1 MLRGKYKINGYT
13 YYLKGYDFGD
23 NVALFLST
31 PDDKA
36 KAYVDAGIDVV
47 VESSEE
53 ALSGDDDGDAFVM
66 DTNFHY
72 DANWDSIYMSV
83 GKGFVKVSCYTR
95 TEDGVVFK
103 NRVNAEFFSRL
114 GGIIAG
120 MVSNCNNKTRVDSIE
135 KMLGEFLP
143 KKLVKY
149 QIEDKGYVLLD
160 MKTLKGLEYKSDYD
174 ELYLED
180 DEEFSERVLRDTRT
194 QHRIKLNLEE
204 FSKGESSKAI
214 SDDDDWDF
222 IYEEDKVF
230 SLQEIIEKNPEKS
243 YAWLKDRVYHIVS
256 DIEEVEAVCK
266 KIWEHDGIVSFD
278 TETTGLNFT
287 FLCRYGLGDRLV
299 GMVFCIKPGE
309 AWYFPVA
316 HKKIKN
322 ICTEENEEYIITKY
336 FKPIL
341 EKKKL
346 LCHNGSF
353 DWKVMH
359 VYDICINLVH
369 DTYILPKVTI
379 WNDNRSLALNLKDLT
394 SVFLHRDSFTLS
406 DFVSGKWG
414 KNNVKFW
421 DLEYE
426 SVKYYAC
433 PDTDNALELLNF
445 FFGER
450 YLEKYGAVKTYEIEV
465 AFSIVI
471 AYQEFYGHCVDVE
484 KVDSLRN
491 DIASTKE
498 KEYQAMVDLVG
509 HDFNPL
515 SSKDLA
521 KVVFEELK
529 YPVIEKTDTGA
540 PSTGKS
546 VRKYFLNQRNPDGS
560 YKYPFMYHL
569 NEYKVVSQ
577 LESNFTKN
585 IDKFASEDGFIFSEV
600 TQFLETGRVSVKE
613 PNYQSYNDTVKKYI
627 IPRKGY
633 YAMDADYS
641 SIEYRILACMAEQKN
656 LIERFYD
663 PDMDYHTYQASR
675 MFRVPYELVT
685 KELRSSAKGI
695 NFGIPYGMGDPA
707 LGARLF
713 GERSPENTIK
723 AKKMK
728 RLYFEGQE
736 NVEKFFIEARA
747 NGVKNLYSET
757 YFGRRRYFDPRKKDK
772 GSIEREAGNNRIQG
786 TAADIYK
793 IAMVR
798 LFSEVRN
805 RNLLGKIL
813 ISAFVHDECFLEV
826 HKSIDPAVMLK
837 MLRECMMLDIDGW
850 CPLYTGAGFGT
861 NWYDAKKTEIPVQ
874 VQEKIVNTWGDT
886 GLDWWDGDTAKLF
899 YWEVGE
905 INDYK
910 RDRVTD
916 YLKNEDNWGKVFSPV
931 ENGFAHEVLEEIQ
944 KGRHVDGVVDGEN
957 VTTSKDMIENLHEF
971 CRVFGVLDLFEKA
984 DVQKPNYDGVKTDVD
999 LDNDEEDTDNTASI
1013 NPYVIVKSRLKLLG
1027 VSFLE
1032 RGGARRLY
1040 FRYDEDDPVLMNV
1053 ICNIFKKNPGDIEVR
1068 TFRGGKEFNVG
1079 MKVSGKAYSQAVA
1092 AYTKR
1097 KNQRMTVSKSS
1108 AC

>member
-1 MLRGKYKINGYT
+1 MLKGLYKDKKQGYT

-23 NVALFLST
+23 NIAFYLST
-31 PDDKA
+31 AESEAKKFIDRGIYIPGDAPNPSDD
-36 KAYVDAGIDVV
+36 
-47 VESSEE
+47 
-53 ALSGDDDGDAFVM
+53 SGDLFESEGFC
-66 DTNFHY
+66 Y
-72 DANWDSIYMSV
+72 DASWENLYISV
-83 GKGFVKVSCYTR
+83 GTGYIKVDCYTK
-95 TEDGVVFK
+95 TEDGVVYK
-103 NRVNAEFFSRL
+103 NDVNAEFFSRL

-120 MVSNCNNKTRVDSIE
+120 MISCCNNKTRVDGIE
-135 KMLGEFLP
+135 SMLNEFVP
-143 KKLVKY
+143 KKEIKY
-149 QIEDKGYVLLD
+149 EIEGKGTVTLE
-160 MKTLKGLEYKSDYD
+160 MKTLKGLDYKSDDD
-174 ELYLED
+174 ELYLSD
-180 DEEFSERVLRDTRT
+180 DDSFEEKIFRETRT
-194 QHRIKLNLEE
+194 QHRIKLDLSE
-204 FSKGESSKAI
+204 FAPDTVLDED
-214 SDDDDWDF
+214 DDDDWDF
-222 IYEEDKVF
+222 AEDDDHVF
-230 SLQEIIEKNPEKS
+230 SLQEIIDKNPEKS
-243 YAWLKDRVYHIVS
+243 YVWLKERVYHIVS
-256 DIEEVEAVCK
+256 DIDEVEEVCK
-266 KIWEHDGIVSFD
+266 KIWNYNDIVAFD

-287 FLCRYGLGDRLV
+287 FLCRRGMGDRLV

-322 ICTEENEEYIITKY
+322 ICTPENENYIITKY

-346 LCHNGSF
+346 VCHNGSF

-369 DTYILPKVTI
+369 DTLILPRVTL
-379 WNDNRSLALNLKDLT
+379 WNDNRNIPLGLKDLT
-394 SVFLHRDSFTLS
+394 SLFLHRDSFTLS

-433 PDTDNALELLNF
+433 PDTDNGLELLNYF
-445 FFGER
+445 LDNKL
-450 YLEKYGAVKTYEIEV
+450 LEKYGALKTYEIEV

-471 AYQEFYGHCVDVE
+471 AYQEFYGHCVDVSRVGE
-484 KVDSLRN
+484 LREA
-491 DIASTKE
+491 IVASKE
-498 KEYQAMVDLVG
+498 KEYQAMVALVG

-529 YPVIEKTDTGA
+529 YPIIDRTDTGA
-540 PSTGKS
+540 PSTGKT
-546 VRKYFLNQRNPDGS
+546 VRKYFLDQRNPDGS

-569 NEYKVVSQ
+569 NEYKVSAQ

-585 IDKFASEDGFIFSEV
+585 IDKFATEDGFMFSEV
-600 TQFLETGRVSVKE
+600 KQFLETGRVSVKE

-627 IPRKGY
+627 SPRKGY

-685 KELRSSAKGI
+685 KQLRSNAKGI
-695 NFGIPYGMGDPA
+695 NFGIPYGMGDPK
-707 LGARLF
+707 LGERLF
-713 GERSPENTIK
+713 GERTPENTIK

-736 NVEKFFIEARA
+736 NVEKFFIEARS

-757 YFGRRRYFDPRKKDK
+757 YFGRRRYFDPRKKDR

-798 LFSEVRN
+798 LFAEIR
-805 RNLLGKIL
+805 RRGLLGKIL

-826 HKSIDPAVMLK
+826 HKSIDPAIMLN
-837 MLRECMMLDIDGW
+837 MLRGCMMLDIQGW

-874 VQEKIVNTWGDT
+874 VQEKIVNTWGT
-886 GLDWWDGDTAKLF
+886 NGLDWWDGDTDKLF

-910 RDRVTD
+910 RDRVIN
-916 YLKNEDNWGKVFSPV
+916 YLKNEENWGKVFSPV
-931 ENGFAHEVLEEIQ
+931 ENGFAHEVLEEVM
-944 KGRHVDGVVDGEN
+944 KGRHVDGVVIEDKEN
-957 VTTSKDMIENLHEF
+957 VHTSKDMIENLQEF
-971 CRVFGVLDLFEKA
+971 CRVFGIMDLFEKA
-984 DVQKPNYDGVKTDVD
+984 DVQKPNYDGVKSDID
-999 LDNDEEDTDNTASI
+999 LDTDDEDVKDQEIDPFVMVNT
-1013 NPYVIVKSRLKLLG
+1013 RLKTLG

-1032 RGGARRLY
+1032 RNGTRKLY
-1040 FRYDEDDPVLMNV
+1040 FRYDENDPALMGV
-1053 ICNIFKKNPGDIEVR
+1053 VYNIFKRNPGDIEVG
-1068 TFRGGKEFNVG
+1068 TFRDKKEYNVG
-1079 MKVSGKAYSQAVA
+1079 MKVSGRVYSQAVA
-1092 AYTKR
+1092 AYTR
-1097 KNQRMTVSKSS
+1097 RRNQKMAMGKL
-1108 AC
+1108 